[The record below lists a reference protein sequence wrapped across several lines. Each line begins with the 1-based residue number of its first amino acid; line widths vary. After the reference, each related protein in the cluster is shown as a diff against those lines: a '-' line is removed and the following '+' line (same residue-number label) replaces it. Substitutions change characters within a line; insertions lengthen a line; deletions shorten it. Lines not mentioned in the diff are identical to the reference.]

1 MEWDI
6 SSSAD
11 PRPQIPVNRPTEPAH
26 NSYETQ
32 PQGESTPASATD
44 SRLDSAGAWLP
55 RVRLRTRFLLSMLLI
70 TAALTSTS
78 LLLVQRSIRNNVR
91 QSIAVNLRNSVAAF
105 QDFRHE
111 RETMLTSDVALL
123 ADLPI
128 TRAIMTSPDPVT
140 IQDASQSI
148 SQIAAS
154 DLFVMV
160 DRNGRVVALH
170 TKTPGLTRAAA
181 EKYFQMSLDDDRG
194 ETSHWW
200 LGEHHLYQTFVEPI
214 YRGSRTDGTLLG
226 FLVIGYEIN
235 DRLAAQVS
243 KIAGSQ
249 VAFSSGNEIVATT
262 LSPEQAQ
269 GGGMQDL
276 IAGSAHDDPRDIDI
290 GNERFL
296 ATSLVLSGSSSARVR
311 LSVLGSYDQATKFV
325 DQLNRYLVLLGLTAI
340 LVGSGLVFFI
350 SHTFTRP
357 LGNLVGGVR
366 ALEGGDYHH
375 PLDSSGGDEVAE
387 LTRTFDRMR
396 ASLLKSQR
404 DLLESE
410 QLATIGRM
418 ASSISHD
425 LRHSLAAIV
434 ANSEFLC
441 DSHLTPVQREELYQ
455 EVRSGV
461 NLMTDLIDSLL
472 EFART
477 RESMTPANANVAE
490 TIQRSVLAVRLHPRH
505 HNRSIDVLCGVQ
517 VTGWFDQRKLERALY
532 NLLLNACEAAPP
544 QSGIVEVTAAEVGGR
559 ITISV
564 ADNGPGIAESIRDRL
579 FHPFVS
585 YGKENGTGLGL
596 AVVQKI
602 VQDHGGEIEV
612 ERTAQGRTVFRIV
625 LPGRTQDESRNT
637 GELAA
642 EASSPV
648 PAVRNHARQNSV
660 SHPGP

>member
-1 MEWDI
+1 M
-6 SSSAD
+6 
-11 PRPQIPVNRPTEPAH
+11 PR
-26 NSYETQ
+26 
-32 PQGESTPASATD
+32 
-44 SRLDSAGAWLP
+44 L
-55 RVRLRTRFLLSMLLI
+55 RLRTRFLLSMLLV
-70 TAALTSTS
+70 TTALTTTS
-78 LLLVQRSIRNNVR
+78 LLLVQRSIRSNVR
-91 QSIAVNLRNSVAAF
+91 RSIAINLRNSVAAF

-140 IQDASQSI
+140 IQDASQDI

-160 DRNGRVVALH
+160 DRSGRVVALH
-170 TKTPGLTRAAA
+170 TKTPGFTAEAA
-181 EKYFQMSLDDDRG
+181 EKYFQQSLDEDRG
-194 ETSHWW
+194 ESSHWW
-200 LGEHHLYQTFVEPI
+200 LGEHHLYQTFIESI
-214 YRGSRTDGTLLG
+214 YRGTRTDGTLLG

-235 DRLAAQVS
+235 GRLAAEVS
-243 KIAGSQ
+243 KVAGSQ
-249 VAFSSGNEIVATT
+249 VAFSCGNEIVGTT
-262 LSPEQAQ
+262 LTSTQVQ
-269 GGGMQDL
+269 GGSIHDL
-276 IAGSAHDDPRDIDI
+276 IGGSAHDDPRDIEI
-290 GNERFL
+290 GSERFL
-296 ATSLVLSGSSSARVR
+296 ATSLVLSGSRSAPVR

-325 DQLNRYLVLLGLTAI
+325 DQLNRYLLLLGLAAI
-340 LVGSGLVFFI
+340 LVGSGLVFFL

-357 LGNLVGGVR
+357 LGSLVVGVR
-366 ALEGGDYHH
+366 ALEGGDFHH
-375 PLDSSGGDEVAE
+375 PLDRRGGDEVAE
-387 LTRTFDRMR
+387 LTRAFERMR

-455 EVRSGV
+455 EVRTGV

-477 RESMTPANANVAE
+477 RESLNPAYASVSE
-490 TIQRSVLAVRLHPRH
+490 TIHRSVQAVRLHPRH
-505 HNRSIDVLCGVQ
+505 HARPIEVLCGEQ
-517 VTGWFDQRKLERALY
+517 ISGWFDQRKLERALY
-532 NLLLNACEAAPP
+532 NLLLNACEAAP
-544 QSGIVEVTAAEVGGR
+544 SVGGKVEVTADELGGS

-564 ADNGPGIAESIRDRL
+564 ADNGPGIAESIQERL

-602 VQDHGGEIEV
+602 VQDHGGEIVV
-612 ERTAQGRTVFRIV
+612 ERTLQGRTVFRIT
-625 LPGRTQDESRNT
+625 LPGHLQDAFRSAGEPSLEVPSLVPAQQDETS
-637 GELAA
+637 
-642 EASSPV
+642 
-648 PAVRNHARQNSV
+648 QNSI

>member
-1 MEWDI
+1 VNPSPE
-6 SSSAD
+6 
-11 PRPQIPVNRPTEPAH
+11 PVR
-26 NSYETQ
+26 
-32 PQGESTPASATD
+32 PASP
-44 SRLDSAGAWLP
+44 LDPTTETAGALLP
-55 RVRLRTRFLLSMLLI
+55 RLRLRTRFLLSMLLI
-70 TAALTSTS
+70 TTGLTTTS
-78 LLLVQRSIRNNVR
+78 LLLVQRSFRINVR
-91 QSIAVNLRNSVAAF
+91 QGIAVNLRNSVAAF

-140 IQDASQSI
+140 IQDASQDI

-160 DRNGRVVALH
+160 DRSGRVVALH
-170 TKTPGLTRAAA
+170 TKTPGFTREAA
-181 EKYFQMSLDDDRG
+181 EKYFQQSLDEDRG
-194 ETSHWW
+194 EPSHWW
-200 LGEHHLYQTFVEPI
+200 LGEHHLYQTFIEPI
-214 YRGSRTDGTLLG
+214 YRGTRTEGTLLG

-235 DRLAAQVS
+235 DRLAAEVS
-243 KIAGSQ
+243 KVAGSQ
-249 VAFSSGNEIVATT
+249 VAFSCGNEIVGTT
-262 LSPEQAQ
+262 LTPAQVQ
-269 GGGMQDL
+269 GGSIQNL
-276 IAGSAHDDPRDIDI
+276 IAGSVHDDAREIEI

-296 ATSLVLSGSSSARVR
+296 ATSLLLSGSRPTPVR

-325 DQLNRYLVLLGLTAI
+325 TQLNRYLLLLGLAAI

-366 ALEGGDYHH
+366 ALEGGDFHH
-375 PLDSSGGDEVAE
+375 PLDSRGGDEVGE
-387 LTRTFDRMR
+387 LTRAFERMR
-396 ASLLKSQR
+396 TSLLKSQR

-441 DSHLTPVQREELYQ
+441 DSHLTPAQREELYQ

-477 RESMTPANANVAE
+477 RESLTPAYASVSE
-490 TIQRSVLAVRLHPRH
+490 TIQRAVLAVRLHPRH
-505 HNRSIDVLCGVQ
+505 HNRSIDVLCGSQ
-517 VTGWFDQRKLERALY
+517 VSGWFDQRKLERALY

-544 QSGIVEVTAAEVGGR
+544 VGGTVEVTAAAVADS

-602 VQDHGGEIEV
+602 VQDHGGEIFV
-612 ERTAQGRTVFRIV
+612 ERTVQCKTVFQIV
-625 LPGRTQDESRNT
+625 LPARLHDTARGSSVDPPSLVTAERNN
-637 GELAA
+637 AM
-642 EASSPV
+642 
-648 PAVRNHARQNSV
+648 QNSI
-660 SHPGP
+660 SHPGA

>member
-1 MEWDI
+1 VKRTPEPLPPSAQVA
-6 SSSAD
+6 SS
-11 PRPQIPVNRPTEPAH
+11 TEFA
-26 NSYETQ
+26 
-32 PQGESTPASATD
+32 
-44 SRLDSAGAWLP
+44 AG
-55 RVRLRTRFLLSMLLI
+55 RVPRLRLHTRFLLSMLLI
-70 TAALTSTS
+70 TTGLTTTS
-78 LLLVQRSIRNNVR
+78 LLLVQRSIRSNVR

-160 DRNGRVVALH
+160 DRAGRVVAIH
-170 TKTPGLTRAAA
+170 TKTPGFTKDAA
-181 EKYFQMSLDDDRG
+181 EKYFQQSLDEDRG

-200 LGEHHLYQTFVEPI
+200 LGGHHLYQTFIQPI

-235 DRLAAQVS
+235 DRLADEVS
-243 KIAGSQ
+243 KVAGSQ
-249 VAFSSGNEIVATT
+249 VAFSSGDEIVGTT
-262 LSPEQAQ
+262 LMAAQ
-269 GGGMQDL
+269 VEAGSIRDL
-276 IAGSAHDDPRDIDI
+276 IEGSVQDNPRDIEI

-296 ATSLVLSGSSSARVR
+296 ATSLALSSSGETPVR

-325 DQLNRYLVLLGLTAI
+325 DQLNRYLLLLGLAAI

-357 LGNLVGGVR
+357 LGNLVAGVR
-366 ALEGGDYHH
+366 ALEGGDFHH
-375 PLDSSGGDEVAE
+375 PLDPRGGDEVAE
-387 LTRTFDRMR
+387 LTRAFDRMR
-396 ASLLKSQR
+396 VSLLKSQR

-455 EVRSGV
+455 EVRTGV

-477 RESMTPANANVAE
+477 RESLNPAYASVSE

-505 HNRSIDVLCGVQ
+505 HNRSIDVLCGLHLS
-517 VTGWFDQRKLERALY
+517 GWFDQRKLERALY
-532 NLLLNACEAAPP
+532 NLLLNACEAAP
-544 QSGIVEVTAAEVGGR
+544 SLGGKVEITAGEDAGS
-559 ITISV
+559 IAISV
-564 ADNGPGIAESIRDRL
+564 ADNGPGIAESIRGRL

-585 YGKENGTGLGL
+585 FGKENGTGLGL

-602 VQDHGGEIEV
+602 VQDHGGEIVV
-612 ERTAQGRTVFRIV
+612 ERTAQGRTLFRIV
-625 LPGRTQDESRNT
+625 LPGRGQTISRST
-637 GELAA
+637 SDSAA
-642 EASSPV
+642 PEPSLV
-648 PAVRNHARQNSV
+648 PAQRDDVRQNSIL
-660 SHPGP
+660 HPGP

>member
-1 MEWDI
+1 
-6 SSSAD
+6 
-11 PRPQIPVNRPTEPAH
+11 
-26 NSYETQ
+26 
-32 PQGESTPASATD
+32 
-44 SRLDSAGAWLP
+44 
-55 RVRLRTRFLLSMLLI
+55 MLLI
-70 TAALTSTS
+70 TAGLTITS
-78 LLLVQRSIRNNVR
+78 LLLVRRSVETNVR
-91 QSIAVNLRNSVAAF
+91 HSIAFNLRDSVAAF

-111 RETMLTSDVALL
+111 REKMLTNDVALL

-148 SQIAAS
+148 SEIANS

-160 DRNGRVVALH
+160 DRTGKVVALH
-170 TKTPGLTRAAA
+170 TKTPGFKGDAA
-181 EKYFQMSLDDDRG
+181 EKYFQQSLDEDRS

-200 LGEHHLYQTFVEPI
+200 LGEHHLYQTFIQPI

-226 FLVIGYEIN
+226 FLVIGYEID
-235 DRLAAQVS
+235 DRLAAEVS
-243 KIAGSQ
+243 KVSGSQ
-249 VAFSSGNEIVATT
+249 VAFSCGNEIIATT
-262 LSPEQAQ
+262 LHPAQAQ
-269 GGGMQDL
+269 SADMQAL
-276 IAGSAHDDPRDIDI
+276 TTGAVQEAPRDVEI
-290 GNERFL
+290 GTERFL
-296 ATSLVLSGSSSARVR
+296 ATSLDLSGSKTASVR
-311 LSVLGSYDQATKFV
+311 LSVLESYDQATKFL
-325 DQLNRYLVLLGLTAI
+325 DQLNRYLVLLGLAAI
-340 LVGSGLVFFI
+340 IVGSGLVFFI

-357 LGNLVGGVR
+357 LGSLVAGVR
-366 ALEGGDYHH
+366 ALEVGDFHH
-375 PLDSSGGDEVAE
+375 PLDPRGGDEVVE
-387 LTRTFDRMR
+387 LTLAFDRMR

-455 EVRSGV
+455 EVRTGV

-477 RESMTPANANVAE
+477 RESLTPSYANVSE
-490 TIQRSVLAVRLHPRH
+490 TIQRAVQAARLHPRH
-505 HNRSIDVLCGVQ
+505 HARSIDVLCGPQ
-517 VTGWFDQRKLERALY
+517 VSGWFDQRKLERALY
-532 NLLLNACEAAPP
+532 NLLLNACEAAPV
-544 QSGIVEVTAAEVGGR
+544 GGGKVEVTAGEISGA

-564 ADNGPGIAESIRDRL
+564 ADNGPGIAESIRERL

-602 VQDHGGEIEV
+602 VQDHNGEIFV
-612 ERTAQGRTVFRIV
+612 ERTAQGKTVFRIV
-625 LPGRTQDESRNT
+625 LPGRGQETPRGAND
-637 GELAA
+637 
-642 EASSPV
+642 SSVEVPSLV
-648 PAVRNHARQNSV
+648 PAPRDSASQNSV

>member
-1 MEWDI
+1 MNPSPEFVPN
-6 SSSAD
+6 SSLPESRSESAAA
-11 PRPQIPVNRPTEPAH
+11 V
-26 NSYETQ
+26 
-32 PQGESTPASATD
+32 
-44 SRLDSAGAWLP
+44 LP
-55 RVRLRTRFLLSMLLI
+55 RLRLRTRFLLSMLLI
-70 TAALTSTS
+70 TTGLTTTS
-78 LLLVQRSIRNNVR
+78 LLLVQRSIRSNVR
-91 QSIAVNLRNSVAAF
+91 QSIALNLRNSVAAF

-111 RETMLTSDVALL
+111 RETMLTGDVALL

-140 IQDASQSI
+140 IQDASQDI

-160 DRNGRVVALH
+160 DRSGRVVALH
-170 TKTPGLTRAAA
+170 TKTPGFTKEAA
-181 EKYFQMSLDDDRG
+181 EKYFQQSLEEDRG
-194 ETSHWW
+194 ESSHWW
-200 LGEHHLYQTFVEPI
+200 LGEHHLYQTFIEPI

-226 FLVIGYEIN
+226 FLVIGYEID
-235 DRLAAQVS
+235 DRLAGLVS
-243 KIAGSQ
+243 KVAGSQ
-249 VAFSSGNEIVATT
+249 VAFSCGNEIVGTT
-262 LSPEQAQ
+262 LSPAQLQ
-269 GGGMQDL
+269 GGSIQNL
-276 IAGSAHDDPRDIDI
+276 IVGSAHDDPRDIEI
-290 GNERFL
+290 GSERFL
-296 ATSLVLSGSSSARVR
+296 STSLVLSGSSSTPVR

-325 DQLNRYLVLLGLTAI
+325 DQLNRYLLLLGLAAI
-340 LVGSGLVFFI
+340 LVGSGLVFLI

-357 LGNLVGGVR
+357 LGSLVAGVR
-366 ALEGGDYHH
+366 ALEGGDFHH
-375 PLDSSGGDEVAE
+375 PLDSRGGDEVAE
-387 LTRTFDRMR
+387 LTSAFDRMR

-441 DSHLTPVQREELYQ
+441 DSHLTPGQREELYQ

-477 RESMTPANANVAE
+477 RESLSPAYASVSE
-490 TIQRSVLAVRLHPRH
+490 TIHRSVQAVRLHPRH
-505 HNRSIDVLCGVQ
+505 HNRAIDVLCGVQ
-517 VTGWFDQRKLERALY
+517 VSGWFDQRKLERALY

-544 QSGIVEVTAAEVGGR
+544 LGGKVEVTAGEVGGS

-564 ADNGPGIAESIRDRL
+564 ADNGPGIAESIRERL

-602 VQDHGGEIEV
+602 VQDHSGEIIV
-612 ERTAQGRTVFRIV
+612 ERTVQGRTVFRIV
-625 LPGRTQDESRNT
+625 LPGRLQDASR
-637 GELAA
+637 G
-642 EASSPV
+642 ASEPAIDVPSLV
-648 PAVRNHARQNSV
+648 PAQRDDARQNSI